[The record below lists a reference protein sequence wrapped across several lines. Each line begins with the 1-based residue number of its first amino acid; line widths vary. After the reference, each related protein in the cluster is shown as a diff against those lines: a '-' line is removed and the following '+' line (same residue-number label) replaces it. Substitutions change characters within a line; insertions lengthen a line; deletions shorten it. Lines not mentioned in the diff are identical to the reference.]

1 MTRGVFIAPPQPAT
15 PGLPLPQTSA
25 IAAAFGST
33 AFASQER
40 KTSDSEARPRETA
53 LLAGY
58 DSAFATPHFRSAF
71 DTAVDPA
78 VVCAAATATA
88 RAIFRIATAPVSSS
102 ASGPSGPLPP
112 PTSLVADCGLVSCPS
127 RLSTTRGA
135 FRNAQQ
141 KAEDVFVSNN
151 PTISTH
157 SAASPC
163 KSSGNFCRG
172 RRRNMQKAGRELGP
186 LEVVEVRGR
195 YLVGPALQL
204 TWASGRPTR

>member
-1 MTRGVFIAPPQPAT
+1 VACVRGVFITPPQPAT

-40 KTSDSEARPRETA
+40 KAPDSEARPRETA

-112 PTSLVADCGLVSCPS
+112 PASLVADCGLVSCPW

-141 KAEDVFVSNN
+141 DVFVSNN

-157 SAASPC
+157 LAHSPG
-163 KSSGNFCRG
+163 KSSGNVL
-172 RRRNMQKAGRELGP
+172 RREKEKYAKGRERARA
-186 LEVVEVRGR
+186 VRG
-195 YLVGPALQL
+195 G
-204 TWASGRPTR
+204 